1 MENEKTITRIRK
13 NGQDYF
19 PSSSQMDS
27 QIAAAQAAAVSA
39 NKAVVAATEVVKAT
53 QEVVGGYLIPHFD
66 TGTEYSMYDL
76 VLYKP
81 EGTDELKLFRAL
93 VPHNIGDAWNPVN
106 WFETSLYSEIKDM
119 RSGSSEQVTIT
130 VTTWDGLG
138 KVEGLSVGVT
148 IISSGQVFSY
158 TLDSYGQ
165 CTFSIPKLEKYSIS
179 IESLSGYRNIPN
191 QTYLATVNSRT
202 IPLKFERP
210 NDGVEKLT
218 VIGKPINP
226 NGSAISP
233 SPLIGL
239 VVSVTTTDG
248 DTYEQQFDSNNLCEF
263 QIPYGKIYTIN
274 FPKVEG
280 YHLWSNS
287 SESITASVSS
297 RRWTVSYR
305 KDSTGNIFVMDD
317 NGNYF
322 SESEVDNMSESEK
335 SSMKYLLYMDSN
347 MSCFI
352 KMSNSI
358 TSVKWSD
365 PNTDFVEMGY
375 ITNGQTGDY
384 NGKNNTDS
392 LISLATQKG
401 CKVPAAQAARN
412 ITVTIGSG
420 ESAVTKKGY
429 LPAISQLWTFR
440 QNIQNIWQ
448 MLEKCG
454 YSPIQLTGGNWWSSS
469 QFSATNAWILS
480 NGSLD
485 INIKSN
491 AFQVLPFFD
500 F

>member
-1 MENEKTITRIRK
+1 MAGEKTITRIRK

-66 TGTEYSMYDL
+66 TGTEYNMYDL

-93 VPHNIGDAWNPVN
+93 APHNIGDAWNPVN

-119 RSGSSEQVTIT
+119 RSGSNEQVTIT

-138 KVEGLSVGVT
+138 NVEGLSIGVT

-158 TLDSYGQ
+158 ALDSYGQ

-179 IESLSGYRNIPN
+179 VESLSGYRNIPN

-218 VIGKPINP
+218 VIGKPITP
-226 NGSAISP
+226 NGTAISP

-263 QIPYGKIYTIN
+263 QIPYGKIYNIN
-274 FPKVEG
+274 FPTVEG

-287 SESITASVSS
+287 SEAIVASVSS

-305 KDSTGNIFVMDD
+305 QDSTGNIFVMDD

-322 SESEVDNMSESEK
+322 SESEVDNMSDSEK
-335 SSMKYLLYMDSN
+335 ALMKYLLYMDSN

-352 KMSNSI
+352 KMSNII
-358 TSVKWSD
+358 TSAKWSE
-365 PNTDFVEMGY
+365 PVTDFPEIGY
-375 ITNGQTGDY
+375 ISNGQIGDY
-384 NGKNNTDS
+384 NGKNNTDA

-401 CKVPAAQAARN
+401 CTVPAAQAARN
-412 ITVTIGSG
+412 VTVTIGSG
-420 ESAVTKKGY
+420 ESAVTKEGY

-440 QNIQNIWQ
+440 QNIQNISQ

-454 YSPIQLTGGNWWSSS
+454 YAPILLNNGAWWSSS
-469 QFSATNAWILS
+469 QNSQLNAWYLRDGRLS
-480 NGSLD
+480 N
-485 INIKSN
+485 SN
-491 AFQVLPFFD
+491 KGNSYQVLPFFE